1 MAKRKEEKI
10 TPEGIRKAME
20 LDQDKINAALV
31 GAVTNADGS
40 HPKQEKAYSPMDGKK
55 NKDKAW
61 FAKENLEAAESQ
73 SPIPPGASEEEGLKK
88 VEEALNNVAEELKKK
103 NEDSEDEP
111 TKDETPPIALSQQQ
125 FAEAC
130 YHLTINAKQ
139 CKYQSSKVEDKSIVE
154 YIRSINKKIYD
165 ETQRGG
171 YSTNVQFR
179 VTPQDW
185 VNVNH
190 ILEWYRIRGFQVD
203 VKETTTAPY
212 GKEVGTIN
220 HNFTIS
226 WVDA

>member
-1 MAKRKEEKI
+1 MARKRIVNDKDGKPVEI
-10 TPEGIRKAME
+10 
-20 LDQDKINAALV
+20 DQDAIDAALA

-40 HPKQEKAYSPMDGKK
+40 HPIQEKPYSPMDGKK
-55 NKDKAW
+55 NKDKSW
-61 FAKENLEAAESQ
+61 YAKENLEAAEEKTSTLTPEQEKELEESQ
-73 SPIPPGASEEEGLKK
+73 MCVGSEI
-88 VEEALNNVAEELKKK
+88 ADELKKK
-103 NEDSEDEP
+103 NEDSGDEP

-165 ETQRGG
+165 ETQKGG

-190 ILEWYRIRGFQVD
+190 IFDWYRIRGFQVD
-203 VKETTTAPY
+203 IKETTTAPY
-212 GKEVGTIN
+212 GKEVGTMN
-220 HNFTIS
+220 YNFTIS
-226 WVDA
+226 WSEA

>member
-1 MAKRKEEKI
+1 MARKRIVNDKDGKPVEI
-10 TPEGIRKAME
+10 
-20 LDQDKINAALV
+20 DQDAIDAALA

-40 HPKQEKAYSPMDGKK
+40 HPIQEKPYSPMDGKK

-61 FAKENLEAAESQ
+61 FAKENLEAAGEKT
-73 SPIPPGASEEEGLKK
+73 PETPSEELDEGQMC
-88 VEEALNNVAEELKKK
+88 VGAEVAEELKKK
-103 NEDSEDEP
+103 NEDSGDEP

-165 ETQRGG
+165 ETQKGG
-171 YSTNVQFR
+171 FSTNVQFR

-190 ILEWYRIRGFQVD
+190 IFDWYRIRGFQVD
-203 VKETTTAPY
+203 IKETTTAPY
-212 GKEVGTIN
+212 GKEVGTMN
-220 HNFTIS
+220 YNFTIS
-226 WVDA
+226 WSEA

>member
-1 MAKRKEEKI
+1 
-10 TPEGIRKAME
+10 
-20 LDQDKINAALV
+20 
-31 GAVTNADGS
+31 
-40 HPKQEKAYSPMDGKK
+40 MDGKK

-61 FAKENLEAAESQ
+61 FAKENLEAAEEKTTTLTPEQEKELDESQ
-73 SPIPPGASEEEGLKK
+73 MCVGSE
-88 VEEALNNVAEELKKK
+88 VADELKK
-103 NEDSEDEP
+103 NEDSGDES

-125 FAEAC
+125 FAESC

-165 ETQRGG
+165 ETRSGG

-179 VTPQDW
+179 VAPNDY

-190 ILEWYRIRGFQVD
+190 IIDWYKARGFQILNYNMG
-203 VKETTTAPY
+203 TAPY
-212 GKEVGTIN
+212 GANSGLIEY
-220 HNFTIS
+220 NFTIS

>member
-1 MAKRKEEKI
+1 MARKRIVNDKDGKQVEI
-10 TPEGIRKAME
+10 
-20 LDQDKINAALV
+20 DQDAIDAALA

-40 HPKQEKAYSPMDGKK
+40 HPPKQEKPYSPMDGKK

-61 FAKENLEAAESQ
+61 FAKENLEAAEEKTSTLTPEQ
-73 SPIPPGASEEEGLKK
+73 EKELDEGMMCVGSE
-88 VEEALNNVAEELKKK
+88 VADELKKK
-103 NEDSEDEP
+103 NEDSGDES
-111 TKDETPPIALSQQQ
+111 TKDETPQIAMSQQQ

-130 YHLTINAKQ
+130 YHLTINAKH

-165 ETQRGG
+165 ETQKGG

-190 ILEWYRIRGFQVD
+190 IFDWYKIRGFQVE

-212 GKEVGTIN
+212 GKDVGTMN
-220 HNFTIS
+220 YNFTIS

>member
-1 MAKRKEEKI
+1 MARKRIVKDKEGKQV
-10 TPEGIRKAME
+10 E
-20 LDQDKINAALV
+20 LDQDAIDAALA

-40 HPKQEKAYSPMDGKK
+40 HPIQEKPYSPMDGKK

-88 VEEALNNVAEELKKK
+88 VEEALNNVADELKKK
-103 NEDSEDEP
+103 NEDSGNEP

-125 FAEAC
+125 FAESC

-154 YIRSINKKIYD
+154 YIRAINKKIYD
-165 ETQRGG
+165 ETQKGG

-190 ILEWYRIRGFQVD
+190 IFDWYKIRGFQIEI
-203 VKETTTAPY
+203 KETTTAPY
-212 GKEVGTIN
+212 GKEVGTMN
-220 HNFTIS
+220 YNFNIS
-226 WVDA
+226 WVEA